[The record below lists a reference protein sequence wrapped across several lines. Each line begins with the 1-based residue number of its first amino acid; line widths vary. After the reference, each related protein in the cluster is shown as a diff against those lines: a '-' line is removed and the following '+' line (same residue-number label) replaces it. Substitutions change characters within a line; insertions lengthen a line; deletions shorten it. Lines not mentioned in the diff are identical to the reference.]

1 MPFHFIIL
9 DIPFPRDDFVV
20 IASRNALFI
29 ILFIFISENQTTF
42 DVILPRCTYYIL
54 YKYKSSYTDV
64 FIYIMMY
71 FKQFLMKVNGN
82 NVAAMF
88 PQPIM
93 FLIRAVIESSVIKC
107 IKRQKGN
114 KLHHKFAKIASNNFP
129 SLSVLPV
136 YVFILPI
143 NYSL

>member
-1 MPFHFIIL
+1 MNIKVTIQMFL
-9 DIPFPRDDFVV
+9 
-20 IASRNALFI
+20 N
-29 ILFIFISENQTTF
+29 
-42 DVILPRCTYYIL
+42 TY
-54 YKYKSSYTDV
+54 
-64 FIYIMMY
+64 MMY
-71 FKQFLMKVNGN
+71 FKQFLRKVIGN

>member
-1 MPFHFIIL
+1 MNTKVTIQMFLH
-9 DIPFPRDDFVV
+9 
-20 IASRNALFI
+20 
-29 ILFIFISENQTTF
+29 
-42 DVILPRCTYYIL
+42 TY
-54 YKYKSSYTDV
+54 
-64 FIYIMMY
+64 MMY
-71 FKQFLMKVNGN
+71 FKQFLWKVIGN
-82 NVAAMF
+82 NLAAMF

-129 SLSVLPV
+129 SLSVLPI